1 MTKYEWERELKK
13 HLSDLPES
21 EKQRIQ
27 EYFGE
32 LFEDKFESGMNEYEI
47 IAEFGEP
54 EEAARKIK
62 AEFAQEQKSVS
73 ADAFKSGNAAEFVA
87 PAPST
92 EPKPEKEEEKSAPNE
107 AKNKK
112 RRGCNALS
120 LCFKI
125 IAYILFISIF
135 GTVFIALIAAVFSIA
150 VAVVATGGALALGGA
165 ASLVLALVYALE
177 VGISWVA
184 VLGFGIIAIGVGLLI
199 LAFSRAIMKTASAIT
214 KFLFKGIG
222 GMFAR
227 RKEIAK

>member
-73 ADAFKSGNAAEFVA
+73 ADAFKSGVRCPGTFDGAKTGKGRGEKRAERSENQKA
-87 PAPST
+87 PRLQPA
-92 EPKPEKEEEKSAPNE
+92 
-107 AKNKK
+107 
-112 RRGCNALS
+112 
-120 LCFKI
+120 F
-125 IAYILFISIF
+125 
-135 GTVFIALIAAVFSIA
+135 
-150 VAVVATGGALALGGA
+150 
-165 ASLVLALVYALE
+165 
-177 VGISWVA
+177 A
-184 VLGFGIIAIGVGLLI
+184 VL
-199 LAFSRAIMKTASAIT
+199 
-214 KFLFKGIG
+214 
-222 GMFAR
+222 
-227 RKEIAK
+227 